1 MKRYGIPEEEC
12 ISAMTRVALDMLTV
26 IDPAQVEKG
35 IKWVKREIKLRSAQA
50 GVFYSVEKWGEFWSY
65 FDRTWNEQYSIDV
78 WNVFDLNNE
87 LVARTNNPLERFNRE
102 LKRRFPAAHPSMATF
117 VTVIKT
123 ISAEYVRGVADVPR
137 GRARR
142 VPRELIQLSQPVEIP
157 SDIESDL
164 EDEAA
169 AAFPTSD
176 TALPLTTG
184 GISL

>member
-1 MKRYGIPEEEC
+1 
-12 ISAMTRVALDMLTV
+12 
-26 IDPAQVEKG
+26 
-35 IKWVKREIKLRSAQA
+35 
-50 GVFYSVEKWGEFWSY
+50 
-65 FDRTWNEQYSIDV
+65 
-78 WNVFDLNNE
+78 
-87 LVARTNNPLERFNRE
+87 
-102 LKRRFPAAHPSMATF
+102 MATF